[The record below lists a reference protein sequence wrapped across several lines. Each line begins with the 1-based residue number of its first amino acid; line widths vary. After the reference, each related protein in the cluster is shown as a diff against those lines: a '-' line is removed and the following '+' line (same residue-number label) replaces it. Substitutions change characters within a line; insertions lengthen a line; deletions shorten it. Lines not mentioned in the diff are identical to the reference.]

1 MILQNT
7 AGIGFIHRV
16 NVLTKIALSLVLS
29 VLIIFFDQKESL
41 YLIFAASFVYAC
53 LLKKYKA
60 MFIYY
65 LMIFVMFSIS
75 LFFSYLMGQVLSSA
89 GAGETDITMLVPFL
103 RVSVMSNIT
112 MVIAFSTTMDSLIN
126 SLKFLRLPSF
136 VYFPLIVII
145 RFIPSFINDVK
156 YIRESLKVRNI
167 SVNFISIIFN
177 PILSVRLLVV
187 PAVIRALRSSDE
199 LSVAADIKGIME
211 SSDTGKYAQVRPGKE
226 DLLIVVSALIV
237 FSAGLIMERGAWV

>member
-1 MILQNT
+1 MMLQNT
-7 AGIGFIHRV
+7 AGNGFIHRV

-29 VLIIFFDQKESL
+29 VLIIFLDQKESL
-41 YLIFAASFVYAC
+41 YLFFTASFVYAS

-65 LMIFVMFSIS
+65 LIIFIMFSIS
-75 LFFSYLMGQVLSSA
+75 LFFSYLIGRILSSA
-89 GAGETDITMLVPFL
+89 GAGETDLTMLVPFL

-112 MVIAFSTTMDSLIN
+112 MVIAFSTTIDSLIN

-136 VYFPLIVII
+136 IYFPLIVII
-145 RFIPSFINDVK
+145 RFIPSFVNDVK

-167 SVNFISIIFN
+167 NVNFISIIFH
-177 PILSVRLLVV
+177 PVLSVRLLIV

-199 LSVAADIKGIME
+199 LSIAADIKGIME
-211 SSDTGKYAQVRPGKE
+211 SSGTGKYAQIRPGKE
-226 DLLIVVSALIV
+226 DLLILVSAVLV
-237 FSAGLIMERGAWV
+237 FSAGIIMEIGVLR